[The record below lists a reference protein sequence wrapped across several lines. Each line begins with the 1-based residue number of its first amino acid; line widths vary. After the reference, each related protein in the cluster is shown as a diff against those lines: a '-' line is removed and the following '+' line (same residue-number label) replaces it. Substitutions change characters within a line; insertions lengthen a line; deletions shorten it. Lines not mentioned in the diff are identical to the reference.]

1 MPFHVAGHKP
11 RTVKHSVF
19 GIKQRLGL
27 VAWGAVF
34 LALGVLRFSDGVLF
48 IVNWQ
53 AMPIYSGAVIATG
66 AVLIVL
72 AMIPL
77 SWLEIV
83 ARWLNPDRRR

>member
-1 MPFHVAGHKP
+1 VGSRFSRLGRLTVLGWRPFHC
-11 RTVKHSVF
+11 
-19 GIKQRLGL
+19 QL
-27 VAWGAVF
+27 
-34 LALGVLRFSDGVLF
+34 
-48 IVNWQ
+48 Q

-66 AVLIVL
+66 AALIVL